1 MATIEV
7 GAPAPDF
14 TLTGDDGREITL
26 SAQAGHKV
34 VLYFY
39 PKAGTEGCT
48 LEAHD
53 FNRLHE
59 EFAAANT
66 VVIGI
71 SADPDKAIARFRAK
85 NGLAFPLAGDGEH
98 KVLTAYDVW
107 AEKSMYGR
115 SFWGVVRTTLLIG
128 TDGRIARIWP
138 KVKVAGHAEEVLAA
152 AKAL

>member
-1 MATIEV
+1 MTIDV

-14 TLTGDDGREITL
+14 SLTADDGSTLTL
-26 SAQAGHKV
+26 SNYVGKKV

-53 FNRLHE
+53 FNSLLD
-59 EFAAANT
+59 EFTAANT

-71 SADPDKAIARFRAK
+71 SADPEKKLARFRAK
-85 NGLAFPLAGDGEH
+85 QGLAFALAGDETH
-98 KVLTAYDVW
+98 DVLSAYGVW
-107 AEKSMYGR
+107 TEKSMYGR
-115 SFWGVVRTTLLIG
+115 SFMGIVRTTLLIG
-128 TDGRIARIWP
+128 TDGRIARIWD
-138 KVKVAGHAEEVLAA
+138 KVKVAGHAAEVLQA